1 MGKKGI
7 SWDEKRNR
15 ILSLYY
21 ENVSDENK
29 LYITKLYMYRNV
41 STTSK
46 RQKSSA
52 SKKELSSRLSKM

>member
-21 ENVSDENK
+21 ENVSEENK
-29 LYITKLYMYRNV
+29 LYVT
-41 STTSK
+41 
-46 RQKSSA
+46 
-52 SKKELSSRLSKM
+52 